1 MIAGGDAVNAKL
13 RFLFV
18 PVELESWLILAYVAV
33 VLAAARLIAILAR
46 YHFDRARRHAERGFE
61 YVADEDHYR
70 CPEGERLSLHVR
82 DEPGRLA
89 IYRAPAWRC
98 NDCALKA
105 SCTSHDE
112 GRHIYRSLAV
122 WAETDVGR
130 FHRRLSL
137 LMFAAGATLSV
148 AGLVRWWERPGA
160 GALMLT
166 LVISLAALARDLA
179 MSRRIAV
186 RERELFGR

>member
-1 MIAGGDAVNAKL
+1 MDALL

-18 PVELESWLILAYVAV
+18 PAELESWLIVVYVAV
-33 VLAAARLIAILAR
+33 VLATARLFEILAR
-46 YHFDRARRHAERGFE
+46 GHFERARRHAEQGFE

-70 CPEGERLSLHVR
+70 CPEGERLSLHMR
-82 DEPGRLA
+82 DEPKRLA

-105 SCTSHDE
+105 SCTPHE
-112 GRHIYRSLAV
+112 HGRHVYRSLAA

-137 LMFAAGATLSV
+137 LMFAVGALLSM
-148 AGLVRWWERPGA
+148 AGLGRWWGQA
-160 GALMLT
+160 GVGSLLLT
-166 LVISLAALARDLA
+166 LVMSLASLAWDWRRA
-179 MSRRIAV
+179 M
-186 RERELFGR
+186 